1 MDILA
6 QDSWRKMKT
15 ILEPP
20 VESLPIDPP
29 EFSLV
34 LGGALFQLCRRSRL
48 SGEAL
53 ERLYRQAIAFTLV
66 TWLPL
71 LLLSVL
77 QRHAIRSA
85 GIQVPFLHDIEANV
99 RFLIA
104 LPALIL
110 AELGVQKRISPLIRR
125 FIDRRIIEVRDL
137 PAFAKA
143 VNSAQRVRDLVFVEV
158 VVLILVYTIG
168 LWVWRSQIAWG
179 DRTWY
184 ALPDQTHL
192 NLTLAGYWYAFVSIP
207 IFQFILIRWYLRL
220 GIWFRL
226 LWQISKLHL
235 RLSAAHPDRAGGIGF
250 LGGGSFAFAPILFA
264 QGALLSGF
272 IADRVL
278 IGKQPLM
285 TFKLEAIGTVVFLV
299 VIILGPLLM
308 FTPQL
313 AATLRRSS
321 AEYGLMASRF
331 VLCFEEKWIRKGDYE
346 PEELLRNEDV
356 RSLAEMSN
364 VYTNVRQ
371 MRPIPFWTNDIIRLV
386 VAATVPLLPLSLTV
400 LSPAELLKFV
410 LKIAFK

>member
-1 MDILA
+1 
-6 QDSWRKMKT
+6 MKT
-15 ILEPP
+15 ILEMRTETPP
-20 VESLPIDPP
+20 VDPP

-34 LGGALFQLCRRSRL
+34 LGGALFQLSRRTRL
-48 SGEAL
+48 TGEAL
-53 ERLYRQAIAFTLV
+53 ERLYRQAILLTVV

-71 LLLSVL
+71 LLLSFL
-77 QRHAIRSA
+77 QRHVIRSA

-99 RFLIA
+99 RFLVA
-104 LPALIL
+104 LPVLIL
-110 AELGVQKRISPLIRR
+110 AELGVQKRVSPLIRR
-125 FIDRRIIEVRDL
+125 FIDRRLIEVRDM
-137 PAFAKA
+137 PAFAAA
-143 VNSAQRVRDLVFVEV
+143 VNSARRVRDLVFVEV
-158 VVLILVYTIG
+158 VVLVLVYTIG
-168 LWVWRSQIAWG
+168 VWVWWNQIAWG

-184 ALPDQTHL
+184 ALPDGTHL
-192 NLTLAGYWYAFVSIP
+192 HLTLAGYWYAFVSIP
-207 IFQFILIRWYLRL
+207 IFQFLLVRWYLRL

-285 TFKLEAIGTVVFLV
+285 SFKAEAIATVVFLV

-313 AATLRRSS
+313 ASTLRKSS

-331 VLCFEEKWIRKGDYE
+331 VSCFEEKWMRHGEYE
-346 PEELLRNEDV
+346 PEELLKNEDV

-371 MRPIPFWTNDIIRLV
+371 MRLVPFWTNDIIRLA
-386 VAATVPLLPLSLTV
+386 VAVAIPLVPLSLTI
-400 LSPAELLKFV
+400 LSPAELFKFL
-410 LKIAFK
+410 LKIVFK

>member
-1 MDILA
+1 ME
-6 QDSWRKMKT
+6 T
-15 ILEPP
+15 ILEQPIDALP
-20 VESLPIDPP
+20 VDPP

-34 LGGALFQLCRRSRL
+34 LGGALFQLYRRTRL

-53 ERLYRQAIAFTLV
+53 ERLYRQAILFTLV
-66 TWLPL
+66 AWLPL
-71 LLLSVL
+71 LLLSIL
-77 QRHAIRSA
+77 QGHAIREA
-85 GIQVPFLHDIEANV
+85 ALEVPFLHDIEANV
-99 RFLIA
+99 RFLVA
-104 LPALIL
+104 LPVLIL
-110 AELGVQKRISPLIRR
+110 AELVVQKRISPLIRR
-125 FIDRRIIEVRDL
+125 FIERRIIEVRDL
-137 PAFAKA
+137 PAFAAA
-143 VNSAQRVRDLVFVEV
+143 VNSAQRVRDLVFVEAA
-158 VVLILVYTIG
+158 LLMGVYTIG
-168 LWVWRSQIAWG
+168 IWVWRSQIAWG
-179 DRTWY
+179 ERTWY
-184 ALPDQTHL
+184 AFPDQGHL
-192 NLTLAGYWYAFVSIP
+192 NLTLAGYWYVFVSIP
-207 IFQFILIRWYLRL
+207 IFQFLLIRWYLRL
-220 GIWFRL
+220 AIWFRL

-285 TFKLEAIGTVVFLV
+285 SFKVEAIGTVVFLV

-313 AATLRRSS
+313 AATLRKSS

-331 VLCFEEKWIRKGDYE
+331 VASFEEKWMRHREYE

-364 VYTNVRQ
+364 VYADVRQ
-371 MRPIPFWTNDIIRLV
+371 MRLVPFWTNDIIRLAAS
-386 VAATVPLLPLSLTV
+386 VAVPLVPLSLTV
-400 LSPAELLKFV
+400 LSPAELLKFL

>member
-1 MDILA
+1 
-6 QDSWRKMKT
+6 MKNS
-15 ILEPP
+15 LETPIETLP
-20 VESLPIDPP
+20 VDLP

-34 LGGALFQLCRRSRL
+34 LGGALFQFCRRRGL

-53 ERLYRQAIAFTLV
+53 ERLYRLAILLTLV
-66 TWLPL
+66 AWLPL
-71 LLLSVL
+71 LLLSL
-77 QRHAIRSA
+77 MQHHAIRSA

-104 LPALIL
+104 LPVLIF
-110 AELGVQKRISPLIRR
+110 ADLGVQQRITPLIRR
-125 FIDRRIIEVRDL
+125 FTDRHIIEVRDL

-143 VNSAQRVRDLVFVEV
+143 VHSAQRVRDLVFVEV
-158 VVLILVYTIG
+158 VLLIGVYTIG

-184 ALPDQTHL
+184 ALPDQAHL
-192 NLTLAGYWYAFVSIP
+192 HLTLAGYWYAFVSIP

-220 GIWFRL
+220 AIWFRL

-264 QGALLSGF
+264 QGALLSAF

-285 TFKLEAIGTVVFLV
+285 SFKVEAIATVVFLV
-299 VIILGPLLM
+299 VIILAPLLM

-313 AATLRRSS
+313 AVTLRKSS

-331 VLCFEEKWIRKGDYE
+331 VLCFEEKWMRHGEYE
-346 PEELLRNEDV
+346 AEELLRNEDV

-364 VYTNVRQ
+364 VYANVRQ
-371 MRPIPFWTNDIIRLV
+371 MRPVPFWTNDIIRLA
-386 VAATVPLLPLSLTV
+386 VAVAIPLVPLSLTV
-400 LSPAELLKFV
+400 LSPSELVKFL

>member
-1 MDILA
+1 
-6 QDSWRKMKT
+6 MKT
-15 ILEPP
+15 ILEQPIETLP
-20 VESLPIDPP
+20 VDPP

-34 LGGALFQLCRRSRL
+34 LGGALFQLYRRSHL
-48 SGEAL
+48 SGAAL
-53 ERLYRQAIAFTLV
+53 ERLYRQAILFTLV

-71 LLLSVL
+71 LFLSFL
-77 QRHAIRSA
+77 DRHVIRSA

-99 RFLIA
+99 RFLVA
-104 LPALIL
+104 LPVLIL
-110 AELGVQKRISPLIRR
+110 AELGVQKRVSPLIRR

-137 PAFAKA
+137 PAFAAA
-143 VNSAQRVRDLVFVEV
+143 VASAQRVRDLVAVEV

-184 ALPDQTHL
+184 ALPDKTHL
-192 NLTLAGYWYAFVSIP
+192 HLTLAGYWYAFVSIP
-207 IFQFILIRWYLRL
+207 IFQFLLMRWYLRL
-220 GIWFRL
+220 AIWFRL

-250 LGGGSFAFAPILFA
+250 IGGGSFAFAPILFA

-285 TFKLEAIGTVVFLV
+285 SFKLEAIGTVVFLV
-299 VIILGPLLM
+299 VVILGPLLM

-313 AATLRRSS
+313 ASTLRKSS

-331 VLCFEEKWIRKGDYE
+331 VWCFEEKWMRRGDYE

-364 VYTNVRQ
+364 VYEDVRQ
-371 MRPIPFWTNDIIRLV
+371 MRLVPFWTNDIIRLA
-386 VAATVPLLPLSLTV
+386 VAVAIPLVPLSLTV

>member
-1 MDILA
+1 
-6 QDSWRKMKT
+6 MKT
-15 ILEPP
+15 ILEQPIETLP
-20 VESLPIDPP
+20 VDPP

-34 LGGALFQLCRRSRL
+34 LGGALFQLCRRSHL
-48 SGEAL
+48 SGAAL
-53 ERLYRQAIAFTLV
+53 ERLHRQAILFTLV

-71 LLLSVL
+71 LFLSLLE
-77 QRHAIRSA
+77 RHAIRSA

-99 RFLIA
+99 RFLVA

-110 AELGVQKRISPLIRR
+110 AELVVQKRISPLIRR
-125 FIDRRIIEVRDL
+125 FIDRRIIEVKDL
-137 PAFAKA
+137 PTFAAA

-158 VVLILVYTIG
+158 AVLILVYTVG

-184 ALPDQTHL
+184 ALPDKTHL
-192 NLTLAGYWYAFVSIP
+192 HLTLAGYWYAFVSIP
-207 IFQFILIRWYLRL
+207 IFQFLLVRWYLRL
-220 GIWFRL
+220 AIWFRL

-235 RLSAAHPDRAGGIGF
+235 RLSAAHPDRAGGIAF

-285 TFKLEAIGTVVFLV
+285 AFKLEAIGTVVFLV
-299 VIILGPLLM
+299 AIILGPLLM

-313 AATLRRSS
+313 TAALRRSS

-331 VLCFEEKWIRKGDYE
+331 VWCFEEKWMRHREYE

-364 VYTNVRQ
+364 VYENVRQ
-371 MRPIPFWTNDIIRLV
+371 MRPVPFWTNDIIRLAV
-386 VAATVPLLPLSLTV
+386 SVAIPLLPLSLTIF
-400 LSPAELLKFV
+400 SPVELLKFL